1 MKRIIIITGLAVI
14 GLAPDKAHAQWIV
27 EDPAAI
33 AQSATQHLAE
43 VAKFKE
49 MIDNQ
54 LDQINLLTSQLNE
67 VTAYVDAF
75 GDPSSLLSIT
85 GADQIISQ
93 LRLPSSGQ
101 LLGDLQRASS
111 GATSLTNTGGG
122 LYRPIESIHISG
134 VEVPRHE
141 ELYRKYGALEDTE
154 TNYRTVHEESA
165 DRIKTLKEDISDTT
179 RALQSATTDAEVQK
193 LQGTLASQNAQLTAL
208 QGDVQNAA
216 TQVLV
221 QDALN
226 RNDEEKQEQARREK
240 DAAEWGVINRDFDRV
255 LTIPN
260 RNAR

>member
-1 MKRIIIITGLAVI
+1 MLP
-14 GLAPDKAHAQWIV
+14 LSAHAQFIV
-27 EDPAAI
+27 NDPVAV
-33 AQSATQHLAE
+33 AQSAVQHTIELAQY
-43 VAKFKE
+43 VE
-49 MIDNQ
+49 MVSNQ
-54 LDQINLLTSQLNE
+54 VEQINLLTSQLSE
-67 VTAYVDAF
+67 VTAYVEAF

-85 GADQIISQ
+85 GADQIIGQ

-111 GATSLTNTGGG
+111 GATSLANTSGG
-122 LYRPIESIHISG
+122 LFRPIESIDISG
-134 VEVPRHE
+134 VQIPRHE

-154 TNYRTVHEESA
+154 SNYRTVHEESA
-165 DRIKTLKEDISDTT
+165 DRIKTLKENISETT

-193 LQGTLASQNAQLTAL
+193 LQGTLASQNAQLAAL

-221 QDALN
+221 QDVLN
-226 RNDEEKQEQARREK
+226 RNDAEKQEEARREEN
-240 DAAEWGVINRDFDRV
+240 AAEWGVINREMDRM

>member
-1 MKRIIIITGLAVI
+1 MKRIILITGLAVI
-14 GLAPDKAHAQWIV
+14 GLAPNKANAQFIV

-33 AQSATQHLAE
+33 AQSAIQHTIDLAKY
-43 VAKFKE
+43 VE
-49 MIDNQ
+49 MISKQ
-54 LDQINLLTSQLNE
+54 VEQINLLTSQLNQI
-67 VTAYVDAF
+67 TAYVDAF

-85 GADQIISQ
+85 GADQIIGQ

-101 LLGDLQRASS
+101 LLGNLQRASS
-111 GATSLTNTGGG
+111 GATSLTNTSGD
-122 LYRPIESIHISG
+122 LFRSIENINISG

-154 TNYRTVHEESA
+154 ANYRTVHEESA
-165 DRIKTLKEDISDTT
+165 DRIGTLKESISDTT

-226 RNDEEKQEQARREK
+226 RNDEEKQEQAQREK
-240 DAAEWGVINRDFDRV
+240 DAAEWGITTKQFDELMTLPDLSTR
-255 LTIPN
+255 
-260 RNAR
+260 

>member
-1 MKRIIIITGLAVI
+1 MSPK
-14 GLAPDKAHAQWIV
+14 
-27 EDPAAI
+27 
-33 AQSATQHLAE
+33 
-43 VAKFKE
+43 KE
-49 MIDNQ
+49 
-54 LDQINLLTSQLNE
+54 SE
-67 VTAYVDAF
+67 
-75 GDPSSLLSIT
+75 
-85 GADQIISQ
+85 
-93 LRLPSSGQ
+93 
-101 LLGDLQRASS
+101 
-111 GATSLTNTGGG
+111 
-122 LYRPIESIHISG
+122 
-134 VEVPRHE
+134 
-141 ELYRKYGALEDTE
+141 
-154 TNYRTVHEESA
+154 
-165 DRIKTLKEDISDTT
+165 TT

>member
-1 MKRIIIITGLAVI
+1 MKTTHLILCGAAMLP
-14 GLAPDKAHAQWIV
+14 LSAHAQFIV
-27 EDPAAI
+27 NDPVAV
-33 AQSATQHLAE
+33 AQSAVQHTIELAQY
-43 VAKFKE
+43 VE
-49 MIDNQ
+49 MVSNQ
-54 LDQINLLTSQLNE
+54 VEQINLLTSQLSE
-67 VTAYVDAF
+67 VTAYVEAF

-85 GADQIISQ
+85 GADQIIGQ

-111 GATSLTNTGGG
+111 GATSLTNTSGG
-122 LYRPIESIHISG
+122 LFRPIENIDISG
-134 VEVPRHE
+134 VQIPRHE

-154 TNYRTVHEESA
+154 SNYRTVHEESA
-165 DRIKTLKEDISDTT
+165 DRIKTLKENISETT

-226 RNDEEKQEQARREK
+226 RNDAEKQEEAEREK
-240 DAAEWGVINRDFDRV
+240 NAAEWGVINREMDRM

>member
-1 MKRIIIITGLAVI
+1 MKSIRLILCAAAM
-14 GLAPDKAHAQWIV
+14 LPLSAHAQFIV

-33 AQSATQHLAE
+33 AQSATEHLAE
-43 VAKFKE
+43 IAKFKE
-49 MIDNQ
+49 MIDKQ
-54 LDQINLLTSQLNE
+54 VEQIDLLTSQLDQI
-67 VTAYVDAF
+67 TAYVDAF
-75 GDPSSLLSIT
+75 GDPSSLLNIT
-85 GADQIISQ
+85 GADKIISQ

-111 GATSLTNTGGG
+111 GATSLTNTSGG
-122 LYRPIESIHISG
+122 LFRSIESINING

-165 DRIKTLKEDISDTT
+165 DRIKTLKENISDTT

-240 DAAEWGVINRDFDRV
+240 DAAEWGITNKQFDQL
-255 LTIPN
+255 LTLPETK
-260 RNAR
+260 R

>member
-14 GLAPDKAHAQWIV
+14 GLAPDKANAQWIV

-43 VAKFKE
+43 IAKYKE

-54 LDQINLLTSQLNE
+54 LDQINLLTSQLDQI
-67 VTAYVDAF
+67 TAYVDAF
-75 GDPSSLLSIT
+75 GDPSSLLNIT

-122 LYRPIESIHISG
+122 LYRPIDSINISG

-240 DAAEWGVINRDFDRV
+240 DAAEWGITNKQFDQL
-255 LTIPN
+255 LTLPETK
-260 RNAR
+260 R

>member
-1 MKRIIIITGLAVI
+1 MLP
-14 GLAPDKAHAQWIV
+14 LSAHAQFIV
-27 EDPAAI
+27 NDPVAV
-33 AQSATQHLAE
+33 AQSAVQHNIELAQY
-43 VAKFKE
+43 VE
-49 MIDNQ
+49 MVSNQ
-54 LDQINLLTSQLNE
+54 VEQINLLTSQLSE
-67 VTAYVDAF
+67 VTAYVEAF

-85 GADQIISQ
+85 GADQIIGQ

-122 LYRPIESIHISG
+122 LFRPIESIDISG
-134 VEVPRHE
+134 VQIPRHE

-154 TNYRTVHEESA
+154 SNYRTVHEESA
-165 DRIKTLKEDISDTT
+165 DRIKTLKENISETT

-193 LQGTLASQNAQLTAL
+193 LQGTLASQNAQLAAL

-226 RNDEEKQEQARREK
+226 RNDAEKQEEAEREK
-240 DAAEWGVINRDFDRV
+240 NAAEWGVINREMDRM

>member
-1 MKRIIIITGLAVI
+1 MLP
-14 GLAPDKAHAQWIV
+14 LSAHAQFIV
-27 EDPAAI
+27 NDPVAV
-33 AQSATQHLAE
+33 AQSAVQHAIELGQY
-43 VAKFKE
+43 VE
-49 MIDNQ
+49 MVSNQ
-54 LDQINLLTSQLNE
+54 VEQINLLTSQLSE
-67 VTAYVDAF
+67 VTAYVEAF

-85 GADQIISQ
+85 GADQIIGQ

-111 GATSLTNTGGG
+111 GATSLTNTSGG
-122 LYRPIESIHISG
+122 LFRPIESIDISG
-134 VEVPRHE
+134 VQIPRHE

-154 TNYRTVHEESA
+154 SNYRTVHEESA
-165 DRIKTLKEDISDTT
+165 DRIKTLKENISETT

-193 LQGTLASQNAQLTAL
+193 LQGTLASQNAQLAAL

-221 QDALN
+221 QNVLN
-226 RNDEEKQEQARREK
+226 RNDEEKQEEARREEN
-240 DAAEWGVINRDFDRV
+240 AAEWGVINRDMDRM

>member
-1 MKRIIIITGLAVI
+1 MKPIRLILCAAAM
-14 GLAPDKAHAQWIV
+14 LPLSAHAQFIV

-49 MIDNQ
+49 MIDKQ
-54 LDQINLLTSQLNE
+54 VEQINLLTSQLDQIS
-67 VTAYVDAF
+67 AYVDAF
-75 GDPSSLLSIT
+75 GDPSSLLNIT
-85 GADQIISQ
+85 GADKIISQ

-101 LLGDLQRASS
+101 LLGDLQRSSS
-111 GATSLTNTGGG
+111 GATSLTNTSGG
-122 LYRPIESIHISG
+122 LFRPIESINISG
-134 VEVPRHE
+134 VEVPRRE

-165 DRIKTLKEDISDTT
+165 DRIKTLKDDISDTT

-226 RNDEEKQEQARREK
+226 RNDEEKQAHAQREK
-240 DAAEWGVINRDFDRV
+240 DAAEWGITTKEFDKLMTLPETKR
-255 LTIPN
+255 
-260 RNAR
+260 

>member
-1 MKRIIIITGLAVI
+1 MKSIRLILCAAAM
-14 GLAPDKAHAQWIV
+14 LPLSAHAQFIV

-33 AQSATQHLAE
+33 AQSATEHLAE
-43 VAKFKE
+43 IAKFKE
-49 MIDNQ
+49 MIDKQ
-54 LDQINLLTSQLNE
+54 VEQIDLLTSQLDQI
-67 VTAYVDAF
+67 TAYVDAF
-75 GDPSSLLSIT
+75 GDPSSLLNIT
-85 GADQIISQ
+85 GADKIISQ

-111 GATSLTNTGGG
+111 GATSLTNTSGG
-122 LYRPIESIHISG
+122 LFRSIESINING

-165 DRIKTLKEDISDTT
+165 DRIKTLKENISDTT

-208 QGDVQNAA
+208 QGDVQSAA

-240 DAAEWGVINRDFDRV
+240 DAAEWGITNKQFDQL
-255 LTIPN
+255 LTLPETK
-260 RNAR
+260 R

>member
-1 MKRIIIITGLAVI
+1 MLPLSARAQFIVNDPVAV
-14 GLAPDKAHAQWIV
+14 
-27 EDPAAI
+27 
-33 AQSATQHLAE
+33 AQSAVQHTIELAQY
-43 VAKFKE
+43 VE
-49 MIDNQ
+49 MVSNQ
-54 LDQINLLTSQLNE
+54 VEQINLLTSQLSE
-67 VTAYVDAF
+67 VTAYVEAF

-85 GADQIISQ
+85 GADQIIGQ

-111 GATSLTNTGGG
+111 GATSLTNTSGG
-122 LYRPIESIHISG
+122 LFRPIESIDISG
-134 VEVPRHE
+134 VQIPRHE

-154 TNYRTVHEESA
+154 SNYRTVHEESA
-165 DRIKTLKEDISDTT
+165 DRIKTLKENISETT

-193 LQGTLASQNAQLTAL
+193 LQGTLASQNAQLAAL

-226 RNDEEKQEQARREK
+226 RNDAEKQEEAEREK
-240 DAAEWGVINRDFDRV
+240 NAAEWGVINREMDRM

>member
-1 MKRIIIITGLAVI
+1 
-14 GLAPDKAHAQWIV
+14 
-27 EDPAAI
+27 
-33 AQSATQHLAE
+33 
-43 VAKFKE
+43 
-49 MIDNQ
+49 MIDKQ
-54 LDQINLLTSQLNE
+54 VEQIDLLTSQLNQ

-75 GDPSSLLSIT
+75 GDPSSLLNIT
-85 GADQIISQ
+85 GADKIISQ

-111 GATSLTNTGGG
+111 GATSLTNTSGGV
-122 LYRPIESIHISG
+122 YRPIESIHING
-134 VEVPRHE
+134 VEVPRHD

-165 DRIKTLKEDISDTT
+165 SPIKPLKEDISDTT
-179 RALQSATTDAEVQK
+179 LALQSATTDAEVQK

-226 RNDEEKQEQARREK
+226 RNDEEKQAQAQREK
-240 DAAEWGVINRDFDRV
+240 DAAEWGITTKQFDKLMTLPETKR
-255 LTIPN
+255 
-260 RNAR
+260 

>member
-1 MKRIIIITGLAVI
+1 
-14 GLAPDKAHAQWIV
+14 
-27 EDPAAI
+27 
-33 AQSATQHLAE
+33 
-43 VAKFKE
+43 
-49 MIDNQ
+49 MIDKQ
-54 LDQINLLTSQLNE
+54 VEQIDLLTSQLNQ

-75 GDPSSLLSIT
+75 GDPSSLLNIT
-85 GADQIISQ
+85 GADKIISQ

-111 GATSLTNTGGG
+111 GATSLTNTSGGV
-122 LYRPIESIHISG
+122 YRPIESIHING
-134 VEVPRHE
+134 VEVPRHD

-226 RNDEEKQEQARREK
+226 RNDEEKQAQAQREK
-240 DAAEWGVINRDFDRV
+240 DAAEWGITTKQFDKLMTLPETKR
-255 LTIPN
+255 
-260 RNAR
+260 

>member
-14 GLAPDKAHAQWIV
+14 GLSPDKANAQFIV
-27 EDPAAI
+27 EDPVAI
-33 AQSATQHLAE
+33 AQSAVQHSIELAQY
-43 VAKFKE
+43 VE
-49 MIDNQ
+49 MVSNQ
-54 LDQINLLTSQLNE
+54 VEQINLLTSQLNE
-67 VTAYVDAF
+67 VTAYVEAF
-75 GDPSSLLSIT
+75 GDPSSLLNIT
-85 GADQIISQ
+85 GADKIISQ

-101 LLGDLQRASS
+101 LLGELQRASS

-122 LYRPIESIHISG
+122 LFRPIESINISG

-141 ELYRKYGALEDTE
+141 DLYRKYGALEDTE
-154 TNYRTVHEESA
+154 SNYRTVHEESA

-193 LQGTLASQNAQLTAL
+193 LQGTLASQNAQLAAL

-226 RNDEEKQEQARREK
+226 RNDAEKQEQAQREK
-240 DAAEWGVINRDFDRV
+240 DAAEWGITTKQFDKLMTLPETKR
-255 LTIPN
+255 
-260 RNAR
+260 

>member
-1 MKRIIIITGLAVI
+1 
-14 GLAPDKAHAQWIV
+14 
-27 EDPAAI
+27 
-33 AQSATQHLAE
+33 
-43 VAKFKE
+43 
-49 MIDNQ
+49 
-54 LDQINLLTSQLNE
+54 
-67 VTAYVDAF
+67 
-75 GDPSSLLSIT
+75 
-85 GADQIISQ
+85 Q

-122 LYRPIESIHISG
+122 LFRPIESINISG

-165 DRIKTLKEDISDTT
+165 DRIKTLKENISETT

-226 RNDEEKQEQARREK
+226 RNDAEKQEQARREK
-240 DAAEWGVINRDFDRV
+240 N
-255 LTIPN
+255 
-260 RNAR
+260 

>member
-1 MKRIIIITGLAVI
+1 MKPIRLILCGAAL
-14 GLAPDKAHAQWIV
+14 LPLSAHAQFIV
-27 EDPAAI
+27 NDPVAV
-33 AQSATQHLAE
+33 AQSAVQHGIELAQY
-43 VAKFKE
+43 VE
-49 MIDNQ
+49 MVSNQ
-54 LDQINLLTSQLNE
+54 VEQINLLTSQLNE
-67 VTAYVDAF
+67 VTAYVEAF
-75 GDPSSLLSIT
+75 GDPSSLLNIT
-85 GADQIISQ
+85 GADKIISQ

-101 LLGDLQRASS
+101 LLSELQRTSS
-111 GATSLTNTGGG
+111 GAASLTNTSSG
-122 LYRPIESIHISG
+122 LFRPIESINISG

-141 ELYRKYGALEDTE
+141 ELYRKFGALEDTE
-154 TNYRTVHEESA
+154 TNYRTVHEESS
-165 DRIKTLKEDISDTT
+165 DRIRTLKENISETT

>member
-1 MKRIIIITGLAVI
+1 MERIIIITGLAVI
-14 GLAPDKAHAQWIV
+14 GFSQANAQFIV
-27 EDPAAI
+27 EDPVAI

-43 VAKFKE
+43 VAKFAE
-49 MIDNQ
+49 MIDKQ
-54 LDQINLLTSQLNE
+54 VEQIDLLTSQLNQ

-75 GDPSSLLSIT
+75 GDPSSLLNIT
-85 GADQIISQ
+85 GADKIISQ

-111 GATSLTNTGGG
+111 GATSLTNTSGGV
-122 LYRPIESIHISG
+122 YRPIESINISG

-141 ELYRKYGALEDTE
+141 ELYRKFGALEDTE

-193 LQGTLASQNAQLTAL
+193 LQGTLASQNAQLNAL

-226 RNDEEKQEQARREK
+226 RNDAEKQEQAQREK
-240 DAAEWGVINRDFDRV
+240 DAAEWGITTKEFDKLMTLPETKR
-255 LTIPN
+255 
-260 RNAR
+260 

>member
-1 MKRIIIITGLAVI
+1 MKRIIIITGLAMI
-14 GLAPDKAHAQWIV
+14 GLSPDKAKAQWIV

-33 AQSATQHLAE
+33 AQSATEHLAE
-43 VAKFKE
+43 IAKFKE
-49 MIDNQ
+49 MIDKQ
-54 LDQINLLTSQLNE
+54 VKQIDLLTSQLDQI
-67 VTAYVDAF
+67 TAYVDAF
-75 GDPSSLLSIT
+75 GDPSSLLNIT
-85 GADQIISQ
+85 GTDKIISQ

-111 GATSLTNTGGG
+111 GATSLTNTSGG
-122 LYRPIESIHISG
+122 LFRSIESINISG

-240 DAAEWGVINRDFDRV
+240 DAAEWGITNKQFDQL
-255 LTIPN
+255 LTLPETK
-260 RNAR
+260 R

>member
-1 MKRIIIITGLAVI
+1 MKPIRLILCGAAL
-14 GLAPDKAHAQWIV
+14 LPLSAHAQFIV
-27 EDPAAI
+27 NDPVAV
-33 AQSATQHLAE
+33 AQSAVQHGIELAQY
-43 VAKFKE
+43 VE
-49 MIDNQ
+49 MVSNQ
-54 LDQINLLTSQLNE
+54 VEQINLLTSQLNE
-67 VTAYVDAF
+67 VTAYVEAF
-75 GDPSSLLSIT
+75 GDPSSLLNIT

-111 GATSLTNTGGG
+111 GTTSLTNTSGG
-122 LYRPIESIHISG
+122 LFRPIESINISG
-134 VEVPRHE
+134 VDVPRHE

-226 RNDEEKQEQARREK
+226 RNDEEKQEQAQREK
-240 DAAEWGVINRDFDRV
+240 DAAEWGITTKQFDKLMTLPETKR
-255 LTIPN
+255 
-260 RNAR
+260 

>member
-1 MKRIIIITGLAVI
+1 MLP
-14 GLAPDKAHAQWIV
+14 LSAHAQFIV
-27 EDPAAI
+27 NDPVAV
-33 AQSATQHLAE
+33 AQSAVQHTIELAQY
-43 VAKFKE
+43 VE
-49 MIDNQ
+49 MVSNQ
-54 LDQINLLTSQLNE
+54 VEQINLLTSQLSE
-67 VTAYVDAF
+67 VTAYVEAF

-85 GADQIISQ
+85 GADQIIGQ

-111 GATSLTNTGGG
+111 GATSLTNTSGG
-122 LYRPIESIHISG
+122 LFRPIENIDISG
-134 VEVPRHE
+134 VQIPRHE

-154 TNYRTVHEESA
+154 SNYRTVHEESA
-165 DRIKTLKEDISDTT
+165 DRIKTLKENISETT

-226 RNDEEKQEQARREK
+226 RNDAEKQEEAEREK
-240 DAAEWGVINRDFDRV
+240 NAAEWGVINREMDRM

>member
-1 MKRIIIITGLAVI
+1 MLP
-14 GLAPDKAHAQWIV
+14 LSAHAQFIV
-27 EDPAAI
+27 NDPVAV
-33 AQSATQHLAE
+33 AQSAVQHTIELAQY
-43 VAKFKE
+43 VE
-49 MIDNQ
+49 MVSNQ
-54 LDQINLLTSQLNE
+54 VEQINLLTSQLSE
-67 VTAYVDAF
+67 VTAYVEAF

-85 GADQIISQ
+85 GADQIIGQ

-111 GATSLTNTGGG
+111 GATSLTNTSGG
-122 LYRPIESIHISG
+122 LFRPIENIDISG
-134 VEVPRHE
+134 VHIPRHE

-154 TNYRTVHEESA
+154 SNYRTVHEESA
-165 DRIKTLKEDISDTT
+165 DRIKTLKENISETT

-221 QDALN
+221 QDVLN
-226 RNDEEKQEQARREK
+226 RNDAEKQEEAEREK
-240 DAAEWGVINRDFDRV
+240 NAAEWGTINREMDRM